1 MNKNSIISYGVLA
14 FHTLQ
19 NSAYKDVKIKDID
32 VDYFASEI
40 DTMLKVYPQEV
51 AIQKYMNLARKI

>member
-19 NSAYKDVKIKDID
+19 NSAYKDVKIKNID